1 MTQPRYGKHRGIVVK
16 NIDPLARGRL
26 LVGVPSVFGS
36 GTNNWAE
43 PCVPYAGPGVG
54 MLFLPPEGAHVW
66 VEFVEGNTQHPVW
79 TGCYWAPGE
88 AESLLP
94 IPSNFTLR
102 TPSFAITSVA
112 APGAESTAIVTIE
125 HASGHKVTMDP
136 AGVTISNGTAEI
148 KLTGP
153 KVAINRDGLEV
164 L

>member
-1 MTQPRYGKHRGIVVK
+1 MTQPRYGKHRGRVVE
-16 NIDPLARGRL
+16 NIDPMARGRL
-26 LVGVPSVFGS
+26 LVSVPSVFGT
-36 GTNNWAE
+36 GTTNWAE

-54 MLFLPPEGAHVW
+54 WMFLPPKDAHVW
-66 VEFVEGNTQHPVW
+66 VEFVEGNTQEPIW

-94 IPSNFTLR
+94 LPSNFTLR

-112 APGAESTAIVTIE
+112 APGMEGKALVTIE
-125 HASGHKVTMDP
+125 HAGGHKITMDP
-136 AGVTISNGTAEI
+136 VGITVSNGKAEI

-153 KVAINRDGLEV
+153 SVTINRDGLEV